1 METSFILSLSFAKW
15 SGSNDNK
22 THTFTSHFL
31 YISPFCLKA
40 FGNNHT
46 ISVGHFREVDAG
58 PLYIIHAC
66 AKVVSTAEIGKIIA
80 VCRRICASRVVNP
93 NSLFPWDVW
102 TLTNST
108 WLALPVFFS
117 LSQRVTAEN
126 AKHQESQSRVTFP
139 FFPCKL
145 FITPHNFV
153 HAVVQNP
160 LCSCFSSGLT

>member
-1 METSFILSLSFAKW
+1 MLLSFRTARVYLINMHSNMVYSSIFPQQQHHNITLLPLGSDSADVAMEGWKQVSFYHSLLQNEAAVMII

-93 NSLFPWDVW
+93 NSLFP
-102 TLTNST
+102 
-108 WLALPVFFS
+108 
-117 LSQRVTAEN
+117 
-126 AKHQESQSRVTFP
+126 
-139 FFPCKL
+139 
-145 FITPHNFV
+145 
-153 HAVVQNP
+153 
-160 LCSCFSSGLT
+160 